1 MDVIP
6 EELTK
11 EQMKIIEAN
20 TDRDGEDARL
30 LKETGLLKSFGIYDK
45 LLVVWRNICQLKT
58 EERSDG

>member
-20 TDRDGEDARL
+20 TDRDGE
-30 LKETGLLKSFGIYDK
+30 G
-45 LLVVWRNICQLKT
+45 CKT
-58 EERSDG
+58 A

>member
-11 EQMKIIEAN
+11 EQMQIIGAN
-20 TDRDGEDARL
+20 TDRDGEGWRNDARL

-45 LLVVWRNICQLKT
+45 LLAV
-58 EERSDG
+58 